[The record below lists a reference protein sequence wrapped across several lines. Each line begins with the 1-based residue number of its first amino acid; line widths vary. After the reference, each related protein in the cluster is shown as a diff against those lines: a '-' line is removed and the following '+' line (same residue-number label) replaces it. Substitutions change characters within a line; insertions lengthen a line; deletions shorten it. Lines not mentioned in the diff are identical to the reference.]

1 MERPFDFD
9 NDYANETKDEYSFS
23 YHSTIHD
30 RSLSLDFKLKESA
43 QYTEVVEQFFD
54 FLSAI
59 YGYQITAEKL
69 TTKTNK

>member
-1 MERPFDFD
+1 MNYSDNPFSTNEEPKD
-9 NDYANETKDEYSFS
+9 NYNFS
-23 YHSTIHD
+23 YHSEVHGRT
-30 RSLSLDFKLKESA
+30 LTLDFNVKESV
-43 QYTEVVEQFFD
+43 QYSEVVDQFFD